1 MSKLSST
8 QYLGTV
14 FSLGIMFGVIIIVLH
29 FTASDVKG
37 EKQKRQNIN
46 QAILNECVSIVK
58 NKDRCLTWL
67 DNYNR
72 Y

>member
-1 MSKLSST
+1 MNLT
-8 QYLGTV
+8 TYLGTV
-14 FSLGIMFGVIIIVLH
+14 FSLGIMFGVLIVVMY
-29 FTASDVKG
+29 FTASDIKG

-46 QAILNECVSIVK
+46 QAILNECVSVVK